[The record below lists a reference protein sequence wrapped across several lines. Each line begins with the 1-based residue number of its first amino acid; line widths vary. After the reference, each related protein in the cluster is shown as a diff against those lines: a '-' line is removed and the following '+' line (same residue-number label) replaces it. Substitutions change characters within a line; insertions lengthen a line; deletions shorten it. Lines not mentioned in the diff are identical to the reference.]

1 MNANM
6 LNAINNAEIQN
17 ASMNENENAS
27 LVNQIFSKLYEA
39 VSLVGLELVMF
50 AFAIV
55 VYFLFTG
62 TGLGKAP
69 AKKEWVEDKKPAP
82 RSPKTKVVKKE
93 EKTEPRVE
101 KEVSWRSEEKVES
114 ETEKEEKPE
123 KVVDVAKHVAMIRAK
138 SKDNDL
144 DGATQVFRNL
154 QASGAP
160 MTPLVYNALLDSCV
174 QCGKVGAALSHFAEM
189 KSQGLVD
196 VVSYNTLLKAHLRG
210 GQLAKARAMLDEMS
224 AAGIKANQVTYNEML
239 NAMVG
244 VKDRKGMWTLVGDM
258 AEQGMRPNSVTCS
271 IILKSLAGHSAPQD
285 IRRAM
290 DLIDRMSEDMDEVL
304 FASVI
309 EACVRIGQLDLLS
322 QKLQQ
327 YAAKGGLA
335 GLTAPTYGSMIKA
348 YGRARDIER
357 VRELWAEMRRRNV
370 RPTSITLGCMV
381 DALVCNSQPEEALR
395 LVEDVRDDESLRD
408 ILNTV
413 IYSTLL
419 KGFAQ
424 AKQPEKVQRVFE
436 DMQAD
441 GIACNTVSY
450 NTMIDANARTGRMA
464 RCDEL
469 FKDMQAAGVQPDIIT
484 FSTLVKGY
492 CMDGDIDKGF
502 AVLKDMTSRG
512 KHEPDEILYNSL
524 LDGCAKQHRVDDAL
538 GLIESMAKNNVR
550 PSNFTLSILVK
561 LLGRA
566 RRLNQAFQTV
576 EDMCKRFDLQANIH
590 VYTCLLYACFQNR
603 QLPRALKLHDS
614 MITEGGVEP
623 DAKTYAVLVRG
634 CVQAGSLDKAANV
647 VRAAYGLSP
656 QDLVQPKYAPGVEA
670 RALEEVMAALSTA
683 PNAEKL
689 AVPLLTDLKALG
701 VHVERDV
708 YARAVQTSV
717 SRAGRNNA
725 HPETGAFAQVKGRRN
740 NY

>member
-17 ASMNENENAS
+17 ASMNENANAS
-27 LVNQIFSKLYEA
+27 LVNQIFSMLYEA

-93 EKTEPRVE
+93 EKTESRAE
-101 KEVSWRSEEKVES
+101 KEVSWRSEEKAES

-258 AEQGMRPNSVTCS
+258 AEQGMSPNSVTCS

-450 NTMIDANARTGRMA
+450 NTMIDANARTGRMT

-623 DAKTYAVLVRG
+623 DAKTYAVLARG
-634 CVQAGSLDKAANV
+634 CLQAGSLDKAANV

>member
-6 LNAINNAEIQN
+6 LNAINNAELKN

-138 SKDNDL
+138 SKDHDL

-258 AEQGMRPNSVTCS
+258 AEQGMSPNSVTCS

-590 VYTCLLYACFQNR
+590 VYTCLIYACFQNR
-603 QLPRALKLHDS
+603 QLARALKLHDS

-623 DAKTYAVLVRG
+623 DAKTYAVLARG

>member
-6 LNAINNAEIQN
+6 LNAINNAELKN